1 MINIITVEREY
12 GSGAAEIA
20 KTLAARLGWALWDH
34 EITCE
39 IARRLKCDVSSVERR
54 EEKPDP
60 AFYGLVKAFM
70 RGSYEDHY
78 SGGGI
83 ELLDAEHLAELFE
96 KVVKDVVG
104 RGPCVIVGR
113 GAPWFLRDRKDTLTV
128 FLFAPHHEK
137 LRRTLA
143 SGKSREEAQDLLERV
158 DRERATFIK
167 KYYGMIWPERKL
179 YDLMINTLPGDEIV
193 IDTILHHK
201 ELLDRR
207 AAALRDKGRTGAGAH
222 HRP

>member
-20 KTLAARLGWALWDH
+20 KVLAGRLGWALWDH

-39 IARRLKCDVSSVERR
+39 IARRLKCDVQSVERR

-60 AFYGLVKAFM
+60 AFYGLMKAFM

-78 SGGGI
+78 SGGGGI

-96 KVVKDVVG
+96 KVVKDVVS

-113 GAPWFLRDRKDTLTV
+113 GAPWFLRERKDTMSV
-128 FLFAPHHEK
+128 FLYAPYQER

-143 SGKSREEAQDLLERV
+143 SGKTRAETEDLLERV

-167 KYYGMIWPERKL
+167 KYYGMVWPQRDL
-179 YDLMINTLPGDEIV
+179 YHLMINTLPGDEIV
-193 IDTILHHK
+193 IDIILREK
-201 ELLDRR
+201 ELLER
-207 AAALRDKGRTGAGAH
+207 GG
-222 HRP
+222 

>member
-1 MINIITVEREY
+1 MINIIIVEREY

-20 KTLAARLGWALWDH
+20 TRLSQRLGWALWDH

-60 AFYGLVKAFM
+60 ALYGLVKAFM

-83 ELLDAEHLAELFE
+83 ELLDAEHLAQLFE
-96 KVVKDVVG
+96 KVIKDVVS

-113 GAPWFLRDRKDTLTV
+113 GAPWFLRERKDTLSA
-128 FLFAPHHEK
+128 FLYAPYHEK
-137 LRRTLA
+137 LRRTLT
-143 SGKSREEAQDLLERV
+143 SGKSREEAEDLLERV
-158 DRERATFIK
+158 DRDRAAFIR
-167 KYYGMIWPERKL
+167 KYYGMVWPQRDL
-179 YDLMINTLPGDEIV
+179 YHLMINTLAGDDLA
-193 IDTILHHK
+193 IDMILHQK

-207 AAALRDKGRTGAGAH
+207 A
-222 HRP
+222 

>member
-20 KTLAARLGWALWDH
+20 KALAGRLGWALWDH

-39 IARRLKCDVSSVERR
+39 IARRLKCDVQSVERR

-60 AFYGLVKAFM
+60 AFYGLMKAFM

-78 SGGGI
+78 SGGGGI

-96 KVVKDVVG
+96 KVVKDVVS

-113 GAPWFLRDRKDTLTV
+113 GAPWFLRERKDTMSV
-128 FLFAPHHEK
+128 FLYAPYQER

-143 SGKSREEAQDLLERV
+143 SGKTRAETEDLLERV

-167 KYYGMIWPERKL
+167 KYYGMVWPQRDL
-179 YDLMINTLPGDEIV
+179 YHLMINTLPGDEIV
-193 IDTILHHK
+193 IDIILRQK
-201 ELLDRR
+201 ELLER
-207 AAALRDKGRTGAGAH
+207 GG
-222 HRP
+222 

>member
-20 KTLAARLGWALWDH
+20 KALAARLGWALWDH

-60 AFYGLVKAFM
+60 VFYGLVKAFM

-83 ELLDAEHLAELFE
+83 ELLDAEHLAALFE

-128 FLFAPHHEK
+128 FLYAPYREK

-167 KYYGMIWPERKL
+167 KYYGMVWPQRDL
-179 YDLMINTLPGDEIV
+179 YNLMINTLPGDEVV
-193 IDTILHHK
+193 IDTILHQRD
-201 ELLDRR
+201 LLNRGATAQGR
-207 AAALRDKGRTGAGAH
+207 AS
-222 HRP
+222 

>member
-20 KTLAARLGWALWDH
+20 KALAGRLGWALWDH

-39 IARRLKCDVSSVERR
+39 IARRLKCDVQSVERR

-60 AFYGLVKAFM
+60 AFYGLMKAFM

-78 SGGGI
+78 SGGGGI

-96 KVVKDVVG
+96 KVVKDVVS

-113 GAPWFLRDRKDTLTV
+113 GAPWFLRERKDTMSV
-128 FLFAPHHEK
+128 FLYAPYQER

-143 SGKSREEAQDLLERV
+143 SGKSRAQAEDLLERV

-167 KYYGMIWPERKL
+167 KYYGMVWPQRDL
-179 YDLMINTLPGDEIV
+179 YHLMINTLPGDEIV
-193 IDTILHHK
+193 IDIILREK
-201 ELLDRR
+201 ELLERR
-207 AAALRDKGRTGAGAH
+207 G
-222 HRP
+222 

>member
-20 KTLAARLGWALWDH
+20 KALAGRLGWALWDH

-39 IARRLKCDVSSVERR
+39 IARRLKCDVQSVERR

-60 AFYGLVKAFM
+60 AFYGLMKAFM

-78 SGGGI
+78 SGGGGI

-96 KVVKDVVG
+96 KVVKDVVS

-113 GAPWFLRDRKDTLTV
+113 GAPWFLRERKDTMSV
-128 FLFAPHHEK
+128 FLYAPYQER

-143 SGKSREEAQDLLERV
+143 SGKTRAETEDLLERV

-167 KYYGMIWPERKL
+167 KYYGMVWPQRDL
-179 YDLMINTLPGDEIV
+179 YHLMISTLPGDEIV
-193 IDTILHHK
+193 IDIILRQK
-201 ELLDRR
+201 ELLER
-207 AAALRDKGRTGAGAH
+207 GG
-222 HRP
+222 

>member
-1 MINIITVEREY
+1 VINIIIVEREY

-20 KTLAARLGWALWDH
+20 KTLADRLGWALWDH

-39 IARRLKCDVSSVERR
+39 IARRLKCDVRSVERR

-96 KVVKDVVG
+96 KVVKDVAG

-113 GAPWFLRDRKDTLTV
+113 GAPWFLRDRNDTLTV
-128 FLFAPHHEK
+128 FLYAPYKEK

-143 SGKSREEAQDLLERV
+143 SGKTREETEDLLERV
-158 DRERATFIK
+158 DRERATFVK
-167 KYYGMIWPERKL
+167 KYYGMVWPQRDL
-179 YDLMINTLPGDEIV
+179 YDLMINTLPGDEAV

-201 ELLDRR
+201 ELLEARAIAPRTADRVS
-207 AAALRDKGRTGAGAH
+207 
-222 HRP
+222 

>member
-20 KTLAARLGWALWDH
+20 SALAGRLGWALWDH

-39 IARRLKCDVSSVERR
+39 IARRLKCDVTSVERR

-83 ELLDAEHLAELFE
+83 ELLDAEHLAALFE
-96 KVVKDVVG
+96 KVVKDVVS

-113 GAPWFLRDRKDTLTV
+113 GSPWFLRHRKDTLSA
-128 FLFAPHHEK
+128 FLYAPYPEK

-143 SGKSREEAQDLLERV
+143 SGKSREEAEDLLERV
-158 DRERATFIK
+158 DRERATFIR
-167 KYYGMIWPERKL
+167 KYYGMVWPQRDL
-179 YDLMINTLPGDEIV
+179 YHLMINTLPGDEV
-193 IDTILHHK
+193 AIDVILHEK
-201 ELLDRR
+201 RLLD
-207 AAALRDKGRTGAGAH
+207 GRG
-222 HRP
+222 

>member
-20 KTLAARLGWALWDH
+20 KTLAGRLGWALWDH

-39 IARRLKCDVSSVERR
+39 IARRLKCDVRSVERR

-96 KVVKDVVG
+96 KVVKDVVS

-113 GAPWFLRDRKDTLTV
+113 GAPWFLRNRKDTMSA
-128 FLFAPHHEK
+128 FLYAPYEER

-143 SGKSREEAQDLLERV
+143 SGKTRAEAEDLLERV

-167 KYYGMIWPERKL
+167 KYYGMVWPQRDL
-179 YDLMINTLPGDEIV
+179 YHLMINTVPGDDAV
-193 IDTILHHK
+193 IDIILHAR
-201 ELLDRR
+201 EMLEG
-207 AAALRDKGRTGAGAH
+207 LR
-222 HRP
+222 

>member
-1 MINIITVEREY
+1 MINIIIVEREY

-20 KTLAARLGWALWDH
+20 KTLADRLGWALWDH

-39 IARRLKCDVSSVERR
+39 IARRLKCDVRSVERR

-96 KVVKDVVG
+96 KVVKDVAG

-113 GAPWFLRDRKDTLTV
+113 GAPWFLRDRNDTLTV
-128 FLFAPHHEK
+128 FLYAPYKEK

-143 SGKSREEAQDLLERV
+143 SGKTREETEDLLERV
-158 DRERATFIK
+158 DRERATFVK
-167 KYYGMIWPERKL
+167 KYYGMVWPQRDL
-179 YDLMINTLPGDEIV
+179 YDLMINTLPGDEAV

-201 ELLDRR
+201 ELLEARAIAPRTADRVS
-207 AAALRDKGRTGAGAH
+207 
-222 HRP
+222 

>member
-20 KTLAARLGWALWDH
+20 KALAGRLGWALWDH

-39 IARRLKCDVSSVERR
+39 IARRLKCDVQSVERR

-60 AFYGLVKAFM
+60 AFYGLMKAFM

-78 SGGGI
+78 SGGGGI

-96 KVVKDVVG
+96 KVVKDVVS

-113 GAPWFLRDRKDTLTV
+113 GAPWFLRERKDTMST
-128 FLFAPHHEK
+128 FLYAPYQER

-143 SGKSREEAQDLLERV
+143 SGKTRAEADDLLERV

-167 KYYGMIWPERKL
+167 KYYGMVWPQRDL
-179 YDLMINTLPGDEIV
+179 YHLMINTLSGDEIV
-193 IDTILHHK
+193 IDIILREK

-207 AAALRDKGRTGAGAH
+207 G
-222 HRP
+222 